1 MPTYEY
7 KCQDCGAHFEA
18 LRSMKDSDSPITCKE
33 CNSANTMRKLSV
45 CYVSGSSDRGSSHAG
60 QSGCGGCQGGSCS
73 SCGH

>member
-7 KCQDCGAHFEA
+7 NCQDCGAHFEA
-18 LRSMKDSDSPITCKE
+18 LRSMKDSDSPIACKE
-33 CNSANTMRKLSV
+33 CSSTNTKRKLSV
-45 CYVSGSSDRGSSHAG
+45 CYVSGTSDRGGSHAG